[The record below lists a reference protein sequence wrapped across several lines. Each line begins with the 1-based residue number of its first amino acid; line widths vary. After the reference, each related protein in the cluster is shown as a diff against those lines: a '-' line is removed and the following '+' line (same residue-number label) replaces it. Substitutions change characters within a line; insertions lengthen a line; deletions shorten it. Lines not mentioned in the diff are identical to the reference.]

1 MGGSVTDHGQESD
14 VRVCTEGPR
23 WSSGRAPVLQH
34 RTRRW
39 LLYRRLRAIHGRVV
53 GLLVAATI
61 GSLYYRKSRGIYKI
75 DVVKAVILARFD
87 GC

>member
-1 MGGSVTDHGQESD
+1 M
-14 VRVCTEGPR
+14 RVCTEGPR

-39 LLYRRLRAIHGRVV
+39 LLALLYRRLRAIHGRVV
-53 GLLVAATI
+53 AAR
-61 GSLYYRKSRGIYKI
+61 SYYRVANPVITGSHQLEVIYKI
-75 DVVKAVILARFD
+75 YVVKAVILARFD

>member
-1 MGGSVTDHGQESD
+1 M
-14 VRVCTEGPR
+14 RVCTEGPR

-39 LLYRRLRAIHGRVV
+39 LLYRRVRTIHGRVV
-53 GLLVAATI
+53 DAT
-61 GSLYYRKSRGIYKI
+61 GSVYGNYRKSRGIYKI
-75 DVVKAVILARFD
+75 YVVKAVILARFD